1 MDRCKFRVIPA
12 CIIVLVVAAGLC
24 AQDPGVADTVRIGSD
39 SATVV
44 QKASIPVYLFND
56 EAVLSVTIPLLIDG
70 YSGWATFDSVSYVGS
85 RLASAAILDV
95 RQVQVVETDTFS
107 VEKLIVR
114 FEVGGGSN
122 LPAGSGKLCELWFRP
137 WFGGTVALD
146 TSGNSTAS
154 ELELVD
160 GSSNVISPVFESGT
174 IQFACDYMIADID
187 QNNVVTISDLIAMHK
202 VLFWHESP
210 YWYDPLAV
218 FDLNGDR
225 HTDLKDEAYL
235 LDMVFF
241 GSAPP
246 VPCGNHNQATYD
258 DPGVTDTLSVKS
270 DTMYVGGSQWLEFAL
285 ANDDSIRS
293 FAFAFEW
300 DGTGTMERT
309 ISESS
314 HNFDSISGRLQIA
327 SGTLGDGYGY
337 GSYDDGVNPDTF
349 HLCYLPFDQ
358 KPVVREGSG
367 PIFYSRFKGLTPGTV
382 TFRLMS
388 HYGENASG
396 PIDKLVPGPES
407 MLLGYEQNAI
417 IPVFVSGVITIL
429 PLCGDADGS
438 GIITISDAV
447 FLINYIFAGGTAP
460 YDIAAGD
467 ADCNG
472 VISISD
478 AVYLINFIFGG
489 GAAPCAA
496 CP

>member
-12 CIIVLVVAAGLC
+12 CIIVLVLAAGLC
-24 AQDPGVADTVRIGSD
+24 AQDPGVADTVRLGSD
-39 SATVV
+39 SATVW
-44 QKASIPVYLFND
+44 QRASIPVYLFND
-56 EAVLSVTIPLLIDG
+56 EAVSSITIPLLIDG
-70 YSGWATFDSVSYVGS
+70 YSGWATFDSVSYVGG

-95 RQVQVVETDTFS
+95 RQAVVVETDTFS
-107 VEKLIVR
+107 VAKLIVR
-114 FEVGGGSN
+114 FEVGSGTN
-122 LPAGSGKLCELWFRP
+122 LPAGSGKLCELWFKP

-146 TSGNSTAS
+146 TSSNSIAG
-154 ELELVD
+154 ELKLVD
-160 GSSNVISPVFESGT
+160 GLSNVINPVFESGT
-174 IQFACDYMIADID
+174 IQVACDYMIADID

-218 FDLNGDR
+218 FDVNGDR
-225 HTDLKDEAYL
+225 HTDVKDEAYL

-337 GSYDDGVNPDTF
+337 GSYDDGINPDSF
-349 HLCYLPFDQ
+349 HFCYLPFDQ
-358 KPVVREGSG
+358 EPVVQEGSG
-367 PIFYSRFKGLTPGTV
+367 PIFFSRFKGLTPGTV
-382 TFRLMS
+382 TFRLMR
-388 HYGENASG
+388 HYGEFASG
-396 PIDKLVPGPES
+396 PIYKLIPGPES

-417 IPVFVSGVITIL
+417 VPVFVSGVITIL
-429 PLCGDADGS
+429 PICGDADGS
-438 GIITISDAV
+438 GVVTISDAV
-447 FLINYIFAGGTAP
+447 FLVNYIFAGGPAP
-460 YDIAAGD
+460 YDVAAGD

-472 VISISD
+472 IISISD
-478 AVYLINFIFGG
+478 AVYLINYIFGG

>member
-1 MDRCKFRVIPA
+1 MDRFKFRVIPA
-12 CIIVLVVAAGLC
+12 CIIVLVLAAGLC
-24 AQDPGVADTVRIGSD
+24 AQDPGIADTVRLGSD
-39 SATVV
+39 SAAVW

-56 EAVLSVTIPLLIDG
+56 EAISSITIPLLIDG
-70 YSGWATFDSVSYVGS
+70 YSGWATFDSVSFVGS
-85 RLASAAILDV
+85 RLASAAILNV

-107 VEKLIVR
+107 VAKLIVR
-114 FEVGGGSN
+114 FEVGSGTN
-122 LPAGSGKLCELWFRP
+122 LPAGSGKLCELWFKP
-137 WFGGTVALD
+137 WFGGTVAID
-146 TSGNSTAS
+146 TSGNSIAS

-160 GSSNVISPVFESGT
+160 ASSNIFSPEFRSGE
-174 IQFACDYMIADID
+174 IQVSCDYLIADI
-187 QNNVVTISDLIAMHK
+187 NNNDVVTVDDLIAMHK
-202 VLFWHESP
+202 VLLWHSSP
-210 YWYDPLAV
+210 YWVDPLAV

-225 HTDLKDEAYL
+225 HTDVRDEAYL
-235 LDMVFF
+235 LDMIFF
-241 GSAPP
+241 GSPLP
-246 VPCGNHNQATYD
+246 VPCGNYNQAIYD
-258 DPGVTDTLSVKS
+258 DPEIRDTLSIKS
-270 DTMYVGGSQWLEFAL
+270 DTLYVGVSKWLEFAL

-300 DGTGTMERT
+300 DGTGALERT
-309 ISESS
+309 ISESN
-314 HNFDSISGRLQIA
+314 HNHDSISGRLQIT
-327 SGTLGDGYGY
+327 GGVLGDGYGY
-337 GSYDDGVNPDTF
+337 GAYDDGVNPDTF

-382 TFRLMS
+382 TFRLIS
-388 HYGENASG
+388 YYGEFASG
-396 PIDKLVPGPES
+396 PIYKLIPGPES

-447 FLINYIFAGGTAP
+447 FLITYIFAGGAAP

-478 AVYLINFIFGG
+478 AVYLINYIFGG
-489 GAAPCAA
+489 GAPPCAG